1 MTPLFFALAAG
12 VGLSGAPASPWSPS
26 APAAPA
32 LLLVLDATP
41 TDGGGAAPAAPA
53 PATIPSEVMVVH
65 GTNTNSGIDP
75 QLASFAALSKPPFSS
90 YNSYKLLSHTAQP
103 LARGMPSLL
112 NLPTGRLLQLV
123 YKDVA
128 PPQKRGTSPRYLVAA
143 SIQSP
148 NGGKSFLPLV
158 EVKANPGEWF
168 WLGGQDY
175 QGGSLFIGIKIP

>member
-12 VGLSGAPASPWSPS
+12 ISLVAPAGMQPVDLALLPS
-26 APAAPA
+26 LDAAPA
-32 LLLVLDATP
+32 
-41 TDGGGAAPAAPA
+41 DGSPVVPGAPA
-53 PATIPSEVMVVH
+53 PATIPSEVMVIH
-65 GTNTNSGIDP
+65 GTNDSSGIEAK
-75 QLASFAALSKPPFSS
+75 LRTISALSKPPFSS

-128 PPQKRGTSPRYLVAA
+128 APQKHGGSPRYLVAA
-143 SIQSP
+143 SIQTP
-148 NGGKSFLPLV
+148 NGKSFLPLV

-168 WLGGQDY
+168 WVGGQEY